1 MLQCNAEYY
10 ELEAAMLLCTK
21 SVGCMPTFR
30 SIDFYPVQAKLQ
42 VTTEEANFLTYHG
55 WRLKQNILGL
65 LKDDYLIE
73 DQCTLSMK
81 HRHDSNLFENPDC
94 NADMTEFKICVI
106 MSFIR

>member
-1 MLQCNAEYY
+1 MIVMDEFPNDFFSGP
-10 ELEAAMLLCTK
+10 LETPEDLNGPNK
-21 SVGCMPTFR
+21 EFSREFR
-30 SIDFYPVQAKLQ
+30 VR
-42 VTTEEANFLTYHG
+42 NFFGIL
-55 WRLKQNILGL
+55 NIIKPIFKYFGY

-94 NADMTEFKICVI
+94 NADMTELKICVI